1 MNILILEKGCPECST
16 IKVNIDLDKAEDD
29 SFFGRD
35 GEKICIFFTLS
46 SQGTKELSQ
55 RLGVESVAPILITSE
70 LQVIT
75 ETDEILKKIRLLGY
89 GK

>member
-1 MNILILEKGCPECST
+1 MNILVLEKGCPECST
-16 IKVNIDLDKAEDD
+16 VKINIDLGKVEDD

-46 SQGTKELSQ
+46 SQGTKELLQ
-55 RLGVESVAPILITSE
+55 RLGVESVAPIMITSE
-70 LQVIT
+70 LEIIT
-75 ETDEILKKIRLLGY
+75 ETEEILKKIRLLGY

>member
-75 ETDEILKKIRLLGY
+75 ETDEILKKIRLWGY
-89 GK
+89 LK